1 MEKKY
6 LITDIIKGSIAE
18 ECEIEKGDFLISIN
32 GQEIFDVLDY
42 DFFIKDE
49 EIVLLIEKKNGE
61 LEEIEVEKDVDEDLG
76 LIFEEELM
84 DKPRLCR
91 NKCMFCFM
99 DQIPDSMRSTLH
111 YKDDDYR
118 LSFMAGNYVT
128 LTNVDDEDLNRIIR
142 YRMTP
147 INISVH
153 TTNGEL
159 RKKMLTNRFADR
171 ILDQL
176 EKLANAGISFNA
188 QIVLCP
194 GINDGE
200 ELEKTLTDLSKFHEY
215 IGSVAIV
222 PVGLTKFREGLYPL
236 RTFTGDEC
244 KKVIEQVSKYQKEF
258 LENYGSRL
266 VFLSDEFYI
275 QAGVPLP
282 KYEEYEDFSQIEN
295 GVGMV
300 ACFMRDFY
308 TTLSNC
314 SKNELKKTFTLVTGK
329 LVYPMILEVSKAL
342 EEKIEGLKINVVA
355 IENNFFGDKI
365 TITGLITGQDIINQ
379 LKGKDLGD
387 ELIVTEVMLKSD
399 ADIFLDDVTLDD
411 VERELNIKVRKV
423 GNGGE
428 NFVNDILK

>member
-6 LITDIIKGSIAE
+6 LITGIVKNSIAE

-32 GQEIFDVLDY
+32 NEEIFDVLDY
-42 DFFIKDE
+42 DFLIKDE
-49 EIVLLIEKKNGE
+49 NIVLLSEKKNGE
-61 LEEIEVEKDVDEDLG
+61 LEEIEIEKDFDEDLG
-76 LIFEEELM
+76 LVFEEELM

-128 LTNVDDEDLNRIIR
+128 LTNVDDNDLNRIIR

-159 RKKMLTNRFADR
+159 RKKMLTNRFADK

-176 EKLANAGISFNA
+176 EKLASAGISFNA

-194 GINDGE
+194 GINDGK
-200 ELEKTLTDLSKFHEY
+200 ELDKTLTDLSKFHDH

-236 RTFTGDEC
+236 RTFTGEEC
-244 KKVIEQVSKYQKEF
+244 KKVIEQVSKFQKEF
-258 LENYGSRL
+258 LQKYGSRL

-275 QAGVPLP
+275 QANMPLP
-282 KYEEYEDFSQIEN
+282 EYEEYEDFSQIEN

-300 ACFMRDFY
+300 ACFTRDFENA
-308 TTLSNC
+308 LSNC
-314 SKNELKKTFTLVTGK
+314 NKNELKKTFTLVTGK
-329 LVYPMILEVSKAL
+329 LVYPMILKASKAL
-342 EEKIEGLKINVVA
+342 EEKIKGLKINVVA
-355 IENNFFGDKI
+355 IQNDFFGEQI
-365 TITGLITGQDIINQ
+365 TITGLITGQDIIKQ
-379 LKGKDLGD
+379 LRGKDLGD
-387 ELIVTEVMLKSD
+387 ELVITEVMLKSD
-399 ADIFLDDVTLDD
+399 ADIFLDDVTLEE
-411 VERELNIKVRKV
+411 VGKELNVKVRKV
-423 GNGGE
+423 GNGGV
-428 NFVNDILK
+428 NFVNDLLK

>member
-6 LITDIIKGSIAE
+6 LIIDVVKGSIAE
-18 ECEIEKGDFLISIN
+18 ECEIQKGDFLVSIN
-32 GQEIFDVLDY
+32 GEEIYDVLDY
-42 DFFIKDE
+42 DFLIKDE
-49 EIVLLIEKKNGE
+49 NIVLLIEKKNGE
-61 LEEIEVEKDVDEDLG
+61 LEEIEVEKDFDEELG
-76 LIFEEELM
+76 LVFEEELM

-99 DQIPDSMRSTLH
+99 DQIPDTMRSTLH

-171 ILDQL
+171 ILEQL

-200 ELEKTLTDLSKFHEY
+200 ELERTLTDLSKFHEH

-236 RTFTGDEC
+236 RTFTSDEC
-244 KKVIEQVSKYQKEF
+244 KKVIEQVSKYQDNF
-258 LENYGSRL
+258 LKKYGSRL

-275 QAGVPLP
+275 QAGVSLP
-282 KYEEYEDFSQIEN
+282 EYEEYEDFSQIEN

-300 ACFMRDFY
+300 ACFMHDFEN
-308 TTLSNC
+308 TLSNC
-314 SKNELKKTFTLVTGK
+314 NKKAFKKTFTLITGK
-329 LVYPMILEVSKAL
+329 LVYPMILKASRAL
-342 EEKIEGLKINVVA
+342 EEKIDGLKINVVA
-355 IENNFFGDKI
+355 IQNNFFGEKI

-399 ADIFLDDVTLDD
+399 ADIFLDDVTLEDL
-411 VERELNIKVRKV
+411 EKALNVKVRKV
-423 GNGGE
+423 GNGGV

>member
-6 LITDIIKGSIAE
+6 LIIDVIKGSIAE
-18 ECEIEKGDFLISIN
+18 ECEIKKGDFLISIN
-32 GQEIFDVLDY
+32 NEEIFDVLDY
-42 DFFIKDE
+42 DFLIKDE
-49 EIVLLIEKKNGE
+49 SITLLIEKENGE
-61 LEEIEVEKDVDEDLG
+61 LEEIEVEKDFDEDLG
-76 LIFEEELM
+76 LVFEEELM

-159 RKKMLTNRFADR
+159 RKKMLTNRFADK
-171 ILDQL
+171 ILAQL
-176 EKLANAGISFNA
+176 EKLANAGITFNA

-194 GINDGE
+194 GINDGD
-200 ELEKTLTDLSKFHEY
+200 ELERTLTDLSKFHDH

-222 PVGLTKFREGLYPL
+222 PVGLTKFRDGLYPL
-236 RTFTGDEC
+236 RTFTSDEC
-244 KKVIEQVSKYQKEF
+244 RKVIGQVSKFQKEF
-258 LENYGSRL
+258 LEKYGSRL

-275 QAGVPLP
+275 QANVPLP

-300 ACFMRDFY
+300 PCFMKDFENA
-308 TTLSNC
+308 LANC
-314 SKNELKKTFTLVTGK
+314 HKKELKKAFTLITGK
-329 LVYPMILEVSKAL
+329 LVSPIILEASKAL
-342 EEKIEGLKINVVA
+342 ESKIRGLKINV
-355 IENNFFGDKI
+355 ISINNEFFGEKI
-365 TITGLITGQDIINQ
+365 TITGLITGRDIINQ
-379 LKGKDLGD
+379 LKGIDLGD
-387 ELIVTEVMLKSD
+387 ELIISEVMLKSD
-399 ADIFLDDVTLDD
+399 ADIFLDDVTLEE
-411 VERELNIKVRKV
+411 VEKELNIKIRKI
-423 GNGGE
+423 GNDGAS
-428 NFVNDILK
+428 FVNDILS

>member
-6 LITDIIKGSIAE
+6 LIIDVVKGSIAE
-18 ECEIEKGDFLISIN
+18 ECEIQKGDFLVSIN
-32 GQEIFDVLDY
+32 GEEIYDVLDY
-42 DFFIKDE
+42 DFLIKDE
-49 EIVLLIEKKNGE
+49 NIVLLIEKKNGE
-61 LEEIEVEKDVDEDLG
+61 LEEIEVEKDFDEELG
-76 LIFEEELM
+76 LVFEEELM

-99 DQIPDSMRSTLH
+99 DQIPDTMRSTLH

-171 ILDQL
+171 ILEQL
-176 EKLANAGISFNA
+176 EKLSNAGISFNA

-200 ELEKTLTDLSKFHEY
+200 ELEKTLTDLSKFHEH

-236 RTFTGDEC
+236 RTFTSDEC
-244 KKVIEQVSKYQKEF
+244 KKVIEQVSKYQDNF
-258 LENYGSRL
+258 LKKYGSRL

-282 KYEEYEDFSQIEN
+282 EYEEYEDFSQIEN

-300 ACFMRDFY
+300 ACFMRDFEN
-308 TTLSNC
+308 TLSNC
-314 SKNELKKTFTLVTGK
+314 NKKAFKKTFTLITGK
-329 LVYPMILEVSKAL
+329 LVYPMILKASRAL
-342 EEKIEGLKINVVA
+342 EEKIDGLKINVVA
-355 IENNFFGDKI
+355 IQNNFFGEKI

-399 ADIFLDDVTLDD
+399 ADIFLDDVTLEDL
-411 VERELNIKVRKV
+411 EKALNVKVRKV
-423 GNGGE
+423 GNGGV

>member
-1 MEKKY
+1 MEKKF
-6 LITDIIKGSIAE
+6 LITDIIKNSIAE
-18 ECEIEKGDFLISIN
+18 DCEIQKGDYLISIN
-32 GQEIFDVLDY
+32 EQEIFDVLDY
-42 DFFIKDE
+42 EFLIKDE
-49 EIVLLIEKKNGE
+49 NILLLIEKSSGE
-61 LEEIEVEKDVDEDLG
+61 LEEFEIEKDFDEDLG
-76 LIFEEELM
+76 LVFEEELM

-99 DQIPDSMRSTLH
+99 DQIPDSMRSTLR

-171 ILDQL
+171 ILEQL
-176 EKLANAGISFNA
+176 EKLANGGITFNA

-194 GINDGE
+194 DINDGK
-200 ELEKTLTDLSKFHEY
+200 ELEKTLTDLSRFHDH

-236 RTFTGDEC
+236 RTFTGEEC
-244 KKVIEQVSKYQKEF
+244 KKVIEQVNKFQNQF
-258 LENYGSRL
+258 LERYGSRL

-275 QAGVPLP
+275 QAGMQLP
-282 KYEEYEDFSQIEN
+282 KYEEYEDFSQLEN

-300 ACFMRDFY
+300 ACFERDFNKAFEEISINN
-308 TTLSNC
+308 LN
-314 SKNELKKTFTLVTGK
+314 KTVTLVTGK
-329 LVYPMILEVSKAL
+329 LVYQMISSAAKKL
-342 EEKIEGLKINVVA
+342 EERVKGLKINVVP
-355 IENNFFGDKI
+355 IVNDFFGHGI

-379 LKGKDLGD
+379 LKDKELGD
-387 ELIVTEVMLKSD
+387 ELIISEVMLKSD
-399 ADIFLDDVTLDD
+399 ADIFLDDVTLEE
-411 VERELNIKVRKV
+411 VKNNLNVKVRKI
-423 GNGGE
+423 GNGASS
-428 NFVNDILK
+428 FVNEILG

>member
-275 QAGVPLP
+275 QAGVLLP

-329 LVYPMILEVSKAL
+329 LVYPMILEVSKVL

>member
-1 MEKKY
+1 
-6 LITDIIKGSIAE
+6 
-18 ECEIEKGDFLISIN
+18 
-32 GQEIFDVLDY
+32 
-42 DFFIKDE
+42 
-49 EIVLLIEKKNGE
+49 
-61 LEEIEVEKDVDEDLG
+61 
-76 LIFEEELM
+76 
-84 DKPRLCR
+84 
-91 NKCMFCFM
+91 
-99 DQIPDSMRSTLH
+99 
-111 YKDDDYR
+111 
-118 LSFMAGNYVT
+118 MAGNYVT

-171 ILDQL
+171 ILEQL

-194 GINDGE
+194 GVNDGL
-200 ELEKTLTDLSKFHEY
+200 ELDRTLKDLSRFHDH

-222 PVGLTKFREGLYPL
+222 PVGLTKFRDGLYPL
-236 RTFTGDEC
+236 RTFTSAEC
-244 KKVIEQVSKYQKEF
+244 KNVIEQVSTYQKDF
-258 LENYGSRL
+258 LQQYGSRL

-275 QAGVPLP
+275 QANMPLP
-282 KYEEYEDFSQIEN
+282 GYEEYEDFSQIEN

-300 ACFMRDFY
+300 ACFMKDFNNA
-308 TTLSNC
+308 LANC
-314 SKNELKKTFTLVTGK
+314 NKNELKKTFTLVTGK
-329 LVYPMILEVSKAL
+329 LVYPMILEASKAL

-355 IENNFFGDKI
+355 IQNDFFGEKI

-399 ADIFLDDVTLDD
+399 ADIFLDDVTLEE
-411 VERELNIKVRKV
+411 VGKALNIKVRKV
-423 GNGGE
+423 GNGGK
-428 NFVNDILK
+428 NFVNDILR